1 MEFKMGLFRRLLA
14 ALTRVERNLKDQGY
28 IVVYGGST
36 SLLVR
41 IEVRGKHA
49 PGRRRVGTH
58 GWIFAF
64 AEP

>member
-1 MEFKMGLFRRLLA
+1 MGLFRRLLA
-14 ALTRVERNLKDQGY
+14 ALTRAERNLKDQGY

-41 IEVRGKHA
+41 MEVRGKRA
-49 PGRRRVGTH
+49 PERRRVGTH